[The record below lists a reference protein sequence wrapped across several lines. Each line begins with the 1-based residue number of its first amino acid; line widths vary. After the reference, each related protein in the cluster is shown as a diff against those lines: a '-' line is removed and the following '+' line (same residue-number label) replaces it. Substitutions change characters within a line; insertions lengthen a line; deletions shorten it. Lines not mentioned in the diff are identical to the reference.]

1 MYVILVYDIGEKR
14 VNKVLKLARKYLNWM
29 QNSVLEGEITRA
41 KYEKFK
47 VELKNVIVEKED
59 SIIFYILPTR
69 KYLKTEKIG
78 MEKGVEEMFL

>member
-47 VELKNVIVEKED
+47 VELKNVIREKED

>member
-1 MYVILVYDIGEKR
+1 
-14 VNKVLKLARKYLNWM
+14 
-29 QNSVLEGEITRA
+29 VLEGEITRA

-47 VELKNVIVEKED
+47 VELKNVIREKED

>member
-1 MYVILVYDIGEKR
+1 MYVVLVYDIGEKR

-29 QNSVLEGEITRA
+29 QNSVLEGELTRA
-41 KYEKFK
+41 TFERFK
-47 VELKNVIVEKED
+47 IELKRVIREEED

-78 MEKGVEEMFL
+78 KEKGVGELFI